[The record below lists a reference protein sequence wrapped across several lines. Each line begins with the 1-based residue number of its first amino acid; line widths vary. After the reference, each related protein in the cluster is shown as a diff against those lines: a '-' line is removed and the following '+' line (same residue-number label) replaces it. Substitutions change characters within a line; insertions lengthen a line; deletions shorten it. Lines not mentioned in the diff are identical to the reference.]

1 MDDDEAG
8 RVLIVADWDA
18 DGVVAAALMLYAQ
31 ERVGRFPLEAR
42 VKPEILPAGPRSI
55 SEVLAE
61 GCWEH
66 VVILDIPY
74 TQEVETVIA
83 RLYRDCDSRI
93 YYFDH
98 HSSTID
104 NMPYLEEKY
113 NVFVV
118 VGRSPTSVIVQR
130 FLEGLGVKPTPR
142 LAEFVKAV
150 SVLEGGH
157 KEFGKASSGMISVAA
172 SISKSLNQMRSRSA
186 WIKYVRW
193 LSNPLPF
200 EDASLSLGDSKVNL
214 VKYGM
219 EVSKKNDEE
228 LKGVAMELAMSAKN
242 LGFIRFVDA
251 RDKWKR
257 RGSSALTSAIYRVLN
272 APVAALYEKEEGSRI
287 LIIRAGEGFAQDV
300 MRTLEEMGTVEDVG
314 GHGNIAVAR
323 VRDEVTLRRLE
334 TALRRAAFE
343 ANRRRFEAMLDK

>member
-1 MDDDEAG
+1 MDDSEG
-8 RVLIVADWDA
+8 ERVLIVADWDA

-31 ERVGRFPLEAR
+31 ERAGRFPLESR
-42 VKPEILPAGPRSI
+42 IKPDLMPAGPRSI

-61 GCWEH
+61 GCWDH

-74 TQEVETVIA
+74 TQEVEAVLS
-83 RLYRDCDSRI
+83 RLRRECGSKI

-98 HSSTID
+98 HNTTIE
-104 NMPYLEEKY
+104 NMPLLEERHDA
-113 NVFVV
+113 FIV

-150 SVLEGGH
+150 SVLEGGY
-157 KEFGKASSGMISVAA
+157 KGQGKASTGMISVAA
-172 SISKSLNQMRSRSA
+172 SISKSLNQLRNRSA
-186 WIKYVRW
+186 WVKYVRW
-193 LSNPLPF
+193 LANPLPF
-200 EDASLSLGDSKVNL
+200 EDASLSLGNSKVNL

-228 LKGVAMELAMSAKN
+228 LKDIAMELAMSAKN

-272 APVAALYEKEEGSRI
+272 TPVAALYEKDEGTRI

-300 MRTLEEMGTVEDVG
+300 MKTLEEMGAVEDVG
-314 GHGNIAVAR
+314 GHGNIAVAK
-323 VRDEVTLRRLE
+323 VRDEVTIKRLE

-343 ANRRRFEAMLDK
+343 ANRKRFEAALDK